1 MIIPRE
7 YFNQQVPQ
15 ARMQQAPMTAPP
27 QRSMSDTGSAKAEEA
42 FFESME
48 GLFGKLTGYAGK
60 IKKSNRELKS
70 KQIERDQDLQAAQV
84 ADDLRYNVI
93 PNWDIENL
101 NSDSLKEYLNET
113 YKFNEPVQYSED
125 QELNKA
131 ANSRLQLKRQGV
143 IGAALADINTE
154 RKFRLEQEL
163 ELGRAEGL
171 TDFLILSQKAPETWK
186 DIAENEITRYSHR
199 FTPFVN
205 QNLIEKGLIRD
216 YTQGLANSMALAQAE
231 MDYHKNPKAFRKM
244 TLSEVLGKYS
254 LNGDTKGNANTSK
267 MVQLWA
273 REQVADKKTAA
284 TVIDRVIQTTEAY
297 LLKQRIQ
304 SETGEFNKW
313 YQMLE
318 GEAKIITDENINA
331 KVQNYNSTLA
341 LGTLQDDL
349 ATKEDMYKKYTKVV
363 DGKVIPNQEKLQR
376 DFPSNIPK
384 ARTIVD
390 SAIKEKK
397 NSEHETRLLNGSK
410 LENLIKLGKLSY
422 QDAKTRI
429 EEDNLHPQDR
439 ENLNYL
445 NEETQNTAIE
455 NNAARSAEYF
465 LSTPNKQEEFL
476 TSYNKYRD
484 TSGKLKDPETKMTK
498 DMTPL
503 EQNIVSMSEATAA
516 RLLQKATGELN
527 EITRTGHL
535 GEINN
540 LAADVRTSKQV
551 EALREGLKNHA
562 YLSAND
568 KTALDTQLGNLQRF
582 YEEKETADNER
593 SIAKKDTQRKT
604 EISGQIQTADKLD
617 QLPSDSEIDADKSL
631 SELSKT
637 VLKTNRLLAEK
648 GILLSEKDERT
659 KGLVSKIL
667 LRAARIRPE
676 ESEELYGNIIRE
688 VQTLNLEQ
696 YEKDDLI
703 RTLTSVRQR
712 HSLNFEAERQKVHR
726 DQKALKVEQVSRF
739 LKITKDPNKI
749 MELLQLIETG
759 GTVRLEYG
767 DIGRTESVNLEVIGD
782 DLPGGISAMGKELLI
797 TQARL
802 KGMEIEYNTSR
813 PDSQNLEEQE
823 FADNIDRIIRTGS
836 SSKEIIGAIQSIDQ
850 YAEANKTAGKKYKPW
865 LSRLKTAALQAR
877 DHWYNQEDWTK
888 LTRRINTLSGAQEIL
903 QKGDKILGPKGT
915 YKHISPTKWISIQK
929 GALDTIDRLTPD
941 PVENVDA
948 ELNRYARYLINETFF
963 SKNSIR
969 DPLMMKD
976 PENFTLKQRLGLDIQ
991 RFQDLRIFSNVV
1003 QHEALKTIQLTDA
1016 TVIRSQMADLDKV
1029 ARGDQHKI
1037 LILDMWK
1044 DLAEDRILSLSPENR
1059 GATLFLDGYRK
1070 LENSG
1075 EANPEDPNITN
1086 IGSKRWITAQKI
1098 RVIDGD
1104 TIEILGEDGV
1114 YRSVRFDG
1122 INTDELTG
1130 PNSDQALAAKQALEH
1145 YFKRPGLLFRV
1156 EKAPKGHWG
1165 RDMGW
1170 VWTNENILLNAYMVE
1185 RGFSPVIDYNGIGT
1199 HDKIMRA
1206 NESR

>member
-1 MIIPRE
+1 MIIPRQ
-7 YFNQQVPQ
+7 YFDQQVPQ

-27 QRSMSDTGSAKAEEA
+27 QRGTADTGAAKAEQA
-42 FFESME
+42 FYESME
-48 GLFGKLTGYAGK
+48 GLFGKLTGFAGK
-60 IKKSNRELKS
+60 VRKSNQELKS
-70 KQIERDQDLQAAQV
+70 KQIERDQDLEASQI
-84 ADDLRYNVI
+84 ADELRYNVI
-93 PNWDIENL
+93 PNWDVEQL
-101 NSDSLKEYLNET
+101 NPDSLKTYLNDT
-113 YKFNEPVQYSED
+113 YKFNEPVQYSDD
-125 QELNKA
+125 QDLNNA
-131 ANSRLQLKRQGV
+131 ANSRLKLKRQGV
-143 IGAALADINTE
+143 IGAALADINAE
-154 RKFRLEQEL
+154 RKGRLEQEL
-163 ELGRAEGL
+163 ELGRAEGI
-171 TDFLILSQKAPETWK
+171 TDFLINSQKAPLIWRE
-186 DIAENEITRYSHR
+186 IAQNEITRYSER

-205 QNLIEKGLIRD
+205 QNLIEKGLIKQ
-216 YTQGLANSMALAQAE
+216 YTQGLANAMAMAQAE
-231 MDYHKNPKAFRKM
+231 MDYNKNPKAFRKM
-244 TLSEVLGKYS
+244 TLAEVLGKYS
-254 LNGDTKGNANTSK
+254 FDGDIKGNANTDK
-267 MVQLWA
+267 MIQLWA
-273 REQVADKKTAA
+273 REQDGDKKTAA
-284 TVIDRVIQTTEAY
+284 TVIDTAIQTTEPY
-297 LLKQRIQ
+297 LLEQRIQ

-318 GEAKIITDENINA
+318 DEAKIITDQRIKA
-331 KVQNYNSTLA
+331 SVQNYNSTLA

-363 DGKVIPNQEKLQR
+363 DGKVIPNQEKLQK
-376 DFPSNIPK
+376 DFASNIPK

-422 QDAKTRI
+422 QEAKTRI
-429 EEDNLHPQDR
+429 EEENLHPQDR

-455 NNAARSAEYF
+455 NSAGRSAEYF

-484 TSGKLKDPETKMTK
+484 SSGKLKDPETKITSEMS
-498 DMTPL
+498 PL
-503 EQNIVSMSEATAA
+503 EQNIVSMSEATAS

-527 EITRTGHL
+527 EITRTGHI
-535 GEINN
+535 GQINN
-540 LAADVRTSKQV
+540 LMADVRSSAQV
-551 EALREGLKNHA
+551 KELREGLKNHA

-568 KTALDTQLGNLQRF
+568 KTALDTQLGNLQRV
-582 YEEKETADNER
+582 YEEKEVADNER
-593 SIAKKDTQRKT
+593 TSAKKDTQRKT
-604 EISGQIQTADKLD
+604 EISGQIQTAENLD

-631 SELSKT
+631 SALSKT

-676 ESEELYGNIIRE
+676 ESEELYGNIIAE

-696 YEKDDLI
+696 YEKDDLT
-703 RTLTSVRQR
+703 RTLTSARQV
-712 HSLNFEAERQKVHR
+712 HSSNFEAERQKEYR
-726 DQKALKVEQVSRF
+726 NQKSLNAEKISRF
-739 LKITKDPNKI
+739 IKITDDPNKI
-749 MELLQLIETG
+749 MEMLQLIETG
-759 GTVRLEYG
+759 GAVNLEYG
-767 DIGRTESVNLEVIGD
+767 DVGRTESVNLEVIGD

-802 KGMEIEYNTSR
+802 KATEIENNTSR
-813 PDSQNLEEQE
+813 PDPQNLEEQE

-850 YAEANKTAGKKYKPW
+850 YETANRTAGGKYKPW

-877 DHWYNQEDWTK
+877 DHWHNQEDWTR
-888 LTRRINTLSGAQEIL
+888 LTRKINTLSGAQEIL
-903 QKGDKILGPKGT
+903 QKGEKILGPKGT
-915 YKHISPTKWISIQK
+915 YKHISPTKWLSIQK
-929 GALDTIDRLTPD
+929 GASDTIDRLTPD

-948 ELNRYARYLINETFF
+948 ELNRYARYLINDTFF

-969 DPLMMKD
+969 DPLTMEDNEK
-976 PENFTLKQRLGLDIQ
+976 FTLRQRLGLNIQ
-991 RFQDLRIFSNVV
+991 RFQDLEIFSNVV

-1016 TVIRSQMADLDKV
+1016 TVIRSQMAQLDKI

-1044 DLAEDRILSLSPENR
+1044 DLAEDRIISLSPENR
-1059 GATLFLDGYRK
+1059 GATLFLDQFRK

-1086 IGSKRWITAQKI
+1086 IGSKRWITSQKV

-1104 TIEILGEDGV
+1104 TIEVLGEDGR
-1114 YRSVRFDG
+1114 YRSVRFGG
-1122 INTDELTG
+1122 INTKELTSPDSG
-1130 PNSDQALAAKQALEH
+1130 PGLAAKQALSQ
-1145 YFKRPGLLFRV
+1145 YFKKPGLKIRI
-1156 EKAPKGHWG
+1156 EKAPKGYYG
-1165 RDMGW
+1165 RDIGW

-1185 RGFSPVIDYNGIGT
+1185 RGFSPVIDFNGVGKY
-1199 HDKIMRA
+1199 DKIMRA